1 MGRYFLNLKPK
12 DFFLQL
18 AKYTEGHTC
27 NEIVDKKDFLGIISG
42 HKMTIYL
49 NEKRFGLLNFSLSG
63 NTPST
68 A

>member
-12 DFFLQL
+12 EFFLQL

-42 HKMTIYL
+42 HKMTIY
-49 NEKRFGLLNFSLSG
+49 
-63 NTPST
+63 
-68 A
+68 